1 MNVIFQD
8 ENSQALGTPFRRSDG
23 KPSETLSARKPLGN
37 ITNSS
42 LRHGQPGNAQKDASF
57 QKLGALPSA
66 SARPKPSTWWA
77 EKAKPVDTKATQ
89 AQRSRLDILCDN
101 PPEKAF
107 GMTWEDQ
114 ELSRVRAI
122 EAEVSSSWRKTV
134 QSWKRPAPAAVGAK
148 GEAVFL
154 RLMPEMYGRP
164 QTRSVLTSQIVA
176 IHLQPSA
183 WWPGSLLDEPALLP
197 SPSCSPV
204 RTGASQGGQC
214 VYMNE
219 LYAGRLFIP
228 PSDTN

>member
-134 QSWKRPAPAAVGAK
+134 QSWKRPAPAAVGARGK
-148 GEAVFL
+148 QCSLGSPW
-154 RLMPEMYGRP
+154 MPENGRDGSNRLRAHCS
-164 QTRSVLTSQIVA
+164 TRRNPCAAISVVA
-176 IHLQPSA
+176 WEFA
-183 WWPGSLLDEPALLP
+183 
-197 SPSCSPV
+197 
-204 RTGASQGGQC
+204 
-214 VYMNE
+214 
-219 LYAGRLFIP
+219 
-228 PSDTN
+228 